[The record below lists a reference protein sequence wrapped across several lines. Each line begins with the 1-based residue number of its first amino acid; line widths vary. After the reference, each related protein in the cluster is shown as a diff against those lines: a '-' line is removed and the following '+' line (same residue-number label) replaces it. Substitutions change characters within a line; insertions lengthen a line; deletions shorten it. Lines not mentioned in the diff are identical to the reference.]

1 MAPADAVSTSGAVA
15 DKWKV
20 LIVDDEK
27 DVHDVTVLTL
37 KRLVFDSREV
47 EFLSAFSATEGR
59 AVLCAHPDVAV
70 VLLDVVM
77 EEEGAGLNLVRY
89 VREELKNNRVRIIL
103 RTGYPGKAP
112 EERVTMEYDINNYL
126 EKSELTALS
135 LKTALITAFRSYRDI
150 STINSLNH
158 EIESTQ
164 KELIYALGEIAESRS
179 VETGHH
185 VKRVGEI
192 AGLLAEKCGLP
203 KNELMLMPLAASMHD
218 LGKLAIHDSILNKP
232 GPLTEEEFAIMK
244 RHCALGGE
252 ILNKSHRPLLQMA
265 KVIAM
270 EHHENFDGTG
280 YPKGLKGREISVWS
294 RIVALSDVVDALGT
308 RRVYKEAWQKEKI
321 YDYILAERGK
331 KFDQSELTHKQAR
344 LSFVKQGKTIRR
356 IVLRNWKASCRKRFL
371 YCAKQ
376 REKGINQ
383 RNCEVSCVLI

>member
-1 MAPADAVSTSGAVA
+1 
-15 DKWKV
+15 
-20 LIVDDEK
+20 
-27 DVHDVTVLTL
+27 
-37 KRLVFDSREV
+37 
-47 EFLSAFSATEGR
+47 
-59 AVLCAHPDVAV
+59 
-70 VLLDVVM
+70 
-77 EEEGAGLNLVRY
+77 
-89 VREELKNNRVRIIL
+89 
-103 RTGYPGKAP
+103 
-112 EERVTMEYDINNYL
+112 MEYDINNYL

-331 KFDQSELTHKQAR
+331 KFDPELVE
-344 LSFVKQGKTIRR
+344 LFIRHIDDIFGIR
-356 IVLRNWKASCRKRFL
+356 ERF
-371 YCAKQ
+371 
-376 REKGINQ
+376 GDG
-383 RNCEVSCVLI
+383 